1 MYLSRDLESRKEVK
15 KVTNKKLLEE
25 YISRRGLKKGFLAE
39 QLGLSRQGFRNC
51 LNNRAEFRAS
61 HIRILCELLELDAE
75 LKEAIFFAE
84 ARE

>member
-1 MYLSRDLESRKEVK
+1 MSRDCESRKEVK

-25 YISRRGLKKGFLAE
+25 HIARSGLKKGYIAE
-39 QLGLSRQGFRNC
+39 QIGLSLQGFRNC

-61 HIRILCELLELDAE
+61 HIAKLCELLGLDAT

-84 ARE
+84 VRE